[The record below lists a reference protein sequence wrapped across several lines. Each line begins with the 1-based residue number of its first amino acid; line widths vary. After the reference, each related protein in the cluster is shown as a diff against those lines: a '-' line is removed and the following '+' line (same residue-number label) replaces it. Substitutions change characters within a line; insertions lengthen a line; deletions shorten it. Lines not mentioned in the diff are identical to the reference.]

1 MQTENLKEDVLLNLR
16 NLNQR
21 QNELIVLV
29 GQLNLEIR
37 EANKQLESVE
47 SEFDMI
53 TSEFETI
60 LNGLKEQYP
69 NGEIDLVDGTVIGI
83 PRML

>member
-21 QNELIVLV
+21 QNELIILV
-29 GQLNLEIR
+29 GQLHLEIR
-37 EANKQLESVE
+37 EADKQLSLAET
-47 SEFDMI
+47 EFDMI
-53 TSEFETI
+53 SSEFENI

-69 NGEIDLVDGTVIGI
+69 NGEIDLISGTVSFKK
-83 PRML
+83 

>member
-1 MQTENLKEDVLLNLR
+1 MQTENLKEDVLINLR

-29 GQLNLEIR
+29 GQLHLELR
-37 EANKQLESVE
+37 EMNKELNSAE

-53 TSEFETI
+53 TSEFEKI
-60 LNGLKEQYP
+60 LNGLKAEYP
-69 NGEIDLVDGTVIGI
+69 NGEIDLINGTISFEK
-83 PRML
+83 

>member
-1 MQTENLKEDVLLNLR
+1 METTTENLKEDVLLNLR
-16 NLNQR
+16 NLNKR

-29 GQLNLEIR
+29 GQLHLELR
-37 EANKQLESVE
+37 ELTKELNSSE

-53 TSEFETI
+53 TSEFQKI

-69 NGEIDLVDGTVIGI
+69 NGEIDLISGTVSFEK
-83 PRML
+83 

>member
-21 QNELIVLV
+21 QNELIILV
-29 GQLNLEIR
+29 GQLHLEIR
-37 EANKQLESVE
+37 EADKQLDSAEN
-47 SEFDMI
+47 EFDMV
-53 TSEFETI
+53 TGEFERI

-69 NGEIDLVDGTVIGI
+69 NGEIDLVDGTVSFEK
-83 PRML
+83 

>member
-1 MQTENLKEDVLLNLR
+1 MQKENLKEDVLLNLR

-37 EANKQLESVE
+37 EANKQLDSVE

-53 TSEFETI
+53 TSEFEKI

-69 NGEIDLVDGTVIGI
+69 NGEIDLMAGTVSFEK
-83 PRML
+83 